1 MSIEFERFSHVG
13 VALATHKRIA
23 RRFAAAV
30 FLLVLVVGAGTAHAA
45 GAGGSGL
52 PWEAPLT
59 TLSNSITGPVAY
71 TISICGIVGCG
82 AALIFLGGVVS
93 EFLRG
98 VLFVVLVIAVII
110 TAKNTLT

>member
-1 MSIEFERFSHVG
+1 MKSKLFFLF
-13 VALATHKRIA
+13 AL
-23 RRFAAAV
+23 
-30 FLLVLVVGAGTAHAA
+30 LLLVGAGTAHAA
-45 GAGGSGL
+45 GAGGGGL
-52 PWEAPLT
+52 PWEVPLT
-59 TLSNSITGPVAY
+59 VLSNSITGPVAY

-110 TAKNTLT
+110 TAKNTLTSFGFAAGAKISLIERTDYVA